1 MLAVLRRF
9 RGPALFPGL
18 RPSSRLGAPFWP
30 SGLTLRS
37 SGPAFCGPLTLAVRF
52 RKIRQQSS
60 QNFMKKFTL
69 ASLMSLM
76 FFYSSSALSLD
87 KNGNFESKQEQD
99 VYLIA
104 TLKNMA
110 KEINAQTPIQL
121 DEYTK
126 LTSVIALQKTITF
139 NYLLYRTN
147 YKDVNPQELNK
158 IALENLNHSAC
169 QSKATKNLIDA
180 GVEYVYIYFSND
192 GKQITR
198 ASIKNYRC

>member
-1 MLAVLRRF
+1 
-9 RGPALFPGL
+9 
-18 RPSSRLGAPFWP
+18 
-30 SGLTLRS
+30 
-37 SGPAFCGPLTLAVRF
+37 
-52 RKIRQQSS
+52 
-60 QNFMKKFTL
+60 MKKFTL
-69 ASLMSLM
+69 VFLMSLM

-139 NYLLYRTN
+139 YFLLYRTN

>member
-1 MLAVLRRF
+1 
-9 RGPALFPGL
+9 
-18 RPSSRLGAPFWP
+18 
-30 SGLTLRS
+30 
-37 SGPAFCGPLTLAVRF
+37 
-52 RKIRQQSS
+52 
-60 QNFMKKFTL
+60 MKKITSTL
-69 ASLMSLM
+69 LIVFA
-76 FFYSSSALSLD
+76 FFYSNAVFSLD

-99 VYLIA
+99 AYLMT

-110 KEINAQTPIQL
+110 KEMNSQTPIQL

-139 NYLLYRTN
+139 NYLLHRTN
-147 YKDVNPQELNK
+147 YKDINSQELNK

-169 QSKATKNLIDA
+169 QSKATKNLIDL

-198 ASIKNYRC
+198 ASIKSYRC